1 RRGGRRR
8 PPRRTSRGARLVARE
23 ARRRARQRPGHGAA
37 ARGVPPPAGHDAAEG
52 RRRVE
57 LLGVRVGGAAP
68 EPGGRPA
75 EPGEPVRGQQGRGG
89 APRRRGRAGRAA
101 DRPAPVLLRLRPPAA
116 ARHGVPPVRGGRAE
130 RAPAPGLRGRAAV
143 EELHARPRRGGGD
156 ARGGGR
162 GPAARDRRQRR
173 PPRGGD
179 RPRRDRDAHRGARRP
194 GGDPA
199 GDAGGRRRGADVG
212 RHGSRPAAARLD
224 GDDGPRRG
232 ARRPDR
238 LAPRR
243 PRGGAGRMR
252 HRAAYVAFDRFPSS
266 KGSAVHIAQMADE
279 LFARFGGGLLGVLGD
294 AELPRYQREGT
305 REIAR
310 FDARIP
316 NLIDRAEAFSAWVA
330 AHLEPHLGTL
340 EVCHVRDPW
349 SALPAVTARRRHR
362 VVYEV
367 NGLPSIELGHTWPRA
382 APRTLAKIRELER
395 HCLERSDA
403 VVVPSQVIGEAV
415 AALGVPD
422 GRISLVPNGADLP
435 EPTARPGDAPARYIV
450 YVGALQPWQGL
461 DVLMRAFARLADLD
475 DLRLVICAS
484 APRRRAGPLRRLAE
498 RLGVAGRIDWR
509 FTLPHRE

>member
-1 RRGGRRR
+1 
-8 PPRRTSRGARLVARE
+8 
-23 ARRRARQRPGHGAA
+23 
-37 ARGVPPPAGHDAAEG
+37 
-52 RRRVE
+52 
-57 LLGVRVGGAAP
+57 
-68 EPGGRPA
+68 
-75 EPGEPVRGQQGRGG
+75 
-89 APRRRGRAGRAA
+89 
-101 DRPAPVLLRLRPPAA
+101 
-116 ARHGVPPVRGGRAE
+116 
-130 RAPAPGLRGRAAV
+130 
-143 EELHARPRRGGGD
+143 
-156 ARGGGR
+156 
-162 GPAARDRRQRR
+162 
-173 PPRGGD
+173 
-179 RPRRDRDAHRGARRP
+179 
-194 GGDPA
+194 
-199 GDAGGRRRGADVG
+199 
-212 RHGSRPAAARLD
+212 
-224 GDDGPRRG
+224 
-232 ARRPDR
+232 
-238 LAPRR
+238 
-243 PRGGAGRMR
+243 MR

-484 APRRRAGPLRRLAE
+484 VPRRRAGPLRRLAE

-509 FTLPHRE
+509 FTLPHREVAAWLAHAEVSVAPLTGCARNLDQGCAPLKVIESMAAGVPVVASDLPAVRELMADGEHGRLVPADRPAELARAVRILLEYPDEAAAMGRRGRERVEEGLTWAHSRARLAEVYRAVARAPHDRIR